1 MSVLLPFVL
10 GAVLG
15 DYIPRTTHS
24 KMTKILKILFVCVC
38 VCEEEQFEY
47 RKPQYICL
55 K

>member
-38 VCEEEQFEY
+38 V
-47 RKPQYICL
+47 RKNSLSTENLGISV
-55 K
+55 